1 MKIGIVTF
9 FCVPNYGAMLQ
20 AYALWHYL
28 KDRGHEVE
36 FIDYAFGNTR
46 RMPLWKCFFS
56 RNIANWIGVVRKK
69 LALRA
74 QFEITQ
80 FSASFPRTKRVST
93 FPELIE
99 LGKRFDTIIVGSD
112 QMWNPLWCSKSSLPI
127 VLLDFAAEKVKRISY
142 AVSFGTREWQKEQN
156 AELAGKLLRKFDA
169 ISVREKS
176 GAKLVYSL
184 AGRNDAQ
191 ILLDPTLLYTSTF
204 YIPLFNVQTG
214 NTKERYIFSYFLED
228 WTNNE
233 NITSIV
239 NVVSQYLGIQCI
251 HSDKKAMN
259 RLSAPICHLF
269 NVKTKISVGAWLWE
283 IANADFIVTNSF
295 HGTVFAILFHKPFVT
310 MLISGKMSG
319 MNERVISLLQ
329 MVGLEARAIN
339 FNEIPKCRSIVAN
352 KIDWASVDKK
362 LAIERLNSYDFIHT
376 SLE

>member
-28 KDRGHEVE
+28 EDRGHEVE
-36 FIDYAFGNTR
+36 FIDYSFGNTR

-56 RNIANWIGVVRKK
+56 RNIANWIGMVRKK

-93 FPELIE
+93 FSELLE
-99 LGKRFDTIIVGSD
+99 LGKRFDAIIVGSD

-156 AELAGKLLRKFDA
+156 AELAGKLLRRFDA

-176 GAKLVYSL
+176 GAELVHSL
-184 AGRNDAQ
+184 SGRNDAQ

-214 NTKERYIFSYFLED
+214 NTKERYIFSYILEE
-228 WTNNE
+228 WTNSE
-233 NITSIV
+233 DITSIV
-239 NVVSQYLGIQCI
+239 NVVSQ
-251 HSDKKAMN
+251 
-259 RLSAPICHLF
+259 
-269 NVKTKISVGAWLWE
+269 
-283 IANADFIVTNSF
+283 
-295 HGTVFAILFHKPFVT
+295 
-310 MLISGKMSG
+310 
-319 MNERVISLLQ
+319 
-329 MVGLEARAIN
+329 
-339 FNEIPKCRSIVAN
+339 
-352 KIDWASVDKK
+352 
-362 LAIERLNSYDFIHT
+362 
-376 SLE
+376 